1 MPPSSRS
8 PLEGAARAA
17 LPTRKRETR
26 QARKGATVARKRV
39 AGPSPI
45 PRKLPVSPFA
55 EVQLVTARELRKSF
69 RSVKGIVLAA
79 VSLAGGAAVAMLFA
93 WLDRVQ
99 RENLPADINPHDA
112 QEKFFSHWYGP
123 ETGKRLADCPYSLW
137 MMLVGTLWLAPLLV
151 ALLDFDAVSGELQ
164 HRTVRFWTV
173 RVRRSSYMIG
183 KYLGAC
189 ISVLAVT
196 LGMNAIVWGATAAVS
211 GLPIASILRWGV
223 EFFAVSV
230 PISAAWCGIATLVGS
245 QSRSPMLSL
254 LFIFASFFGLWLL
267 RIGAGFSQVPW
278 LAYLYPNAYDEF
290 LLSPSALVV
299 AKGLLG
305 TGLIA
310 GLTTAAATVIFERRD
325 V

>member
-1 MPPSSRS
+1 M
-8 PLEGAARAA
+8 
-17 LPTRKRETR
+17 
-26 QARKGATVARKRV
+26 
-39 AGPSPI
+39 
-45 PRKLPVSPFA
+45 SPFA

-79 VSLAGGAAVAMLFA
+79 VSVAGGAAVAMLFA

-99 RENLPADINPHDA
+99 RENLPAGLDVHDA
-112 QEKFFSHWYGP
+112 QEKFFSGVYAP
-123 ETGKRLADCPYSLW
+123 ETAKRLADCPYSLW
-137 MMLVGTLWLAPLLV
+137 MMLIATLWLAPLLV

-173 RVRRSSYMIG
+173 RVRRSSYMLG
-183 KYLGAC
+183 KYFGAC
-189 ISVLAVT
+189 IAVLAVT
-196 LGMNAIVWGATAAVS
+196 FGMNVIVWGATGVVG
-211 GLPIASILRWGV
+211 GLPVASVLRWGI
-223 EFFAVSV
+223 EFFAVSI

-254 LFIFASFFGLWLL
+254 LFIFATFFGLWLARVGSGL
-267 RIGAGFSQVPW
+267 SKAAW
-278 LAYLYPNAYDEF
+278 LAYLYPSAYDSF
-290 LLSPSALVV
+290 LLAPDAPTV

-310 GLTTAAATVIFERRD
+310 VLTTAAAVFIFERRD

>member
-1 MPPSSRS
+1 
-8 PLEGAARAA
+8 
-17 LPTRKRETR
+17 
-26 QARKGATVARKRV
+26 
-39 AGPSPI
+39 
-45 PRKLPVSPFA
+45 VSPFA

-79 VSLAGGAAVAMLFA
+79 LSIAGGAGVAMLFA

-99 RENLPADINPHDA
+99 RESLPAGIDPHDA
-112 QEKFFSHWYGP
+112 QERFFSGVYSP
-123 ETGKRLADCPYSLW
+123 ETGKRLAECPYSLW

-173 RVRRSSYMIG
+173 RVRRSSYMLG
-183 KYLGAC
+183 KYFGAC

-196 LGMNAIVWGATAAVS
+196 FGMNVIVWGATGAVG
-211 GLPIASILRWGV
+211 GLPVLSVLRWGI

-254 LFIFASFFGLWLL
+254 LFIFGTFFGLWLL
-267 RIGAGFSQVPW
+267 RVGAGLSKAEW
-278 LAYLYPNAYDEF
+278 LSYLYPSAYDRF
-290 LLSPSALVV
+290 LLSPDALTV

-325 V
+325 L

>member
-1 MPPSSRS
+1 M
-8 PLEGAARAA
+8 
-17 LPTRKRETR
+17 
-26 QARKGATVARKRV
+26 
-39 AGPSPI
+39 
-45 PRKLPVSPFA
+45 SPFA

-79 VSLAGGAAVAMLFA
+79 VSIAGGAGVAMLFA

-99 RENLPADINPHDA
+99 RENLPPELNAHDV
-112 QEKFFSHWYGP
+112 QEKFFSRWYAP
-123 ETGKRLADCPYSLW
+123 DTGKRLADCPYSLW
-137 MMLVGTLWLAPLLV
+137 MMLIATLWLAPLLV

-173 RVRRSSYMIG
+173 RIRRSSYMLG

-196 LGMNAIVWGATAAVS
+196 LGMNVIVWGATGAVS
-211 GLPIASILRWGV
+211 GLPVASVLRWGI

-254 LFIFASFFGLWLL
+254 LFIFATFFGLWLL
-267 RIGAGFSQVPW
+267 RISAGFSQNQW
-278 LAYLYPNAYDEF
+278 LSYLYPNAYDDL
-290 LLSPSALVV
+290 LLSPNALTVG
-299 AKGLLG
+299 KGLLG
-305 TGLIA
+305 TLLIA
-310 GLTTAAATVIFERRD
+310 GLTTTAATLLFERRD

>member
-1 MPPSSRS
+1 
-8 PLEGAARAA
+8 
-17 LPTRKRETR
+17 
-26 QARKGATVARKRV
+26 
-39 AGPSPI
+39 
-45 PRKLPVSPFA
+45 VSPFA

-79 VSLAGGAAVAMLFA
+79 LSIAGGAGVAMLFA

-99 RENLPADINPHDA
+99 RESLPPGIDAHDA
-112 QEKFFSHWYGP
+112 QEKFFSGVYSP
-123 ETGKRLADCPYSLW
+123 ETGKRLAECPYSLW

-173 RVRRSSYMIG
+173 RVRRSSYMLG
-183 KYLGAC
+183 KYFGAC

-196 LGMNAIVWGATAAVS
+196 FGMNVIVWVATGAVG
-211 GLPIASILRWGV
+211 GLPVMSVLRWGI

-254 LFIFASFFGLWLL
+254 LFIFGTFFGLWLL
-267 RIGAGFSQVPW
+267 RVGAGLSKAEW
-278 LAYLYPNAYDEF
+278 LSYLYPSAYDRF
-290 LLSPSALVV
+290 LLSPDALTV
-299 AKGLLG
+299 AQGLLG

-310 GLTTAAATVIFERRD
+310 GLTTGAATVIFERRD
-325 V
+325 L